1 MKEINRRQCIHKLLM
16 TGTVA
21 GVAACGCRTA
31 PITGRKQ
38 LLIYPEGKEMSLGS
52 EAYGEVTKE
61 TPLSENPQYTALVQ
75 RVGQRI
81 AAVAGRSDFEWE
93 FKTLQSEEQ
102 NAFCLPGGKVAVY
115 EGILPICQNEAGLA
129 VVMGHEIAHA
139 LARHGGERMSQNA
152 AVQGVQTAASY
163 ILQNQEE
170 TKKEMI
176 FKAYGM
182 ATEYG
187 VLLPFSRK
195 HESEADEIGITLMA
209 NAGYDPA
216 EAPKFWTRFGAAG
229 TGEKQPEF
237 LSTHPSDERRSQDL
251 EALLPAAR
259 TLYEQAAERIGLG
272 EAIS

>member
-1 MKEINRRQCIHKLLM
+1 MKEINRRQCLGGLLV
-16 TGTVA
+16 TGAAA
-21 GVAACGCRTA
+21 GVASCGCRSA
-31 PITGRKQ
+31 PYTGRKQ

-61 TPLSENPQYTALVQ
+61 TPLSENPQYTAMVQ
-75 RVGQRI
+75 RVGERI
-81 AAVAGRSDFEWE
+81 AAVAGRSDFQWE

-115 EGILPICQNEAGLA
+115 EGILPVCQNEAGLA

-251 EALLPAAR
+251 EALLPGAR
-259 TLYEQAAERIGLG
+259 ELYEQAAEKVGLG